1 MVHDDLSPYAK
12 FEEKLLKEEL
22 PEQLIMDSDFPQ
34 DLSSETWSKLIEH
47 RDRKIQSEKDV
58 RNALRR
64 YNRHQQLATSILSHN
79 DELRSHVEQ
88 IQKELDELLE
98 FKFQNLYNVETLLSL
113 KQGQVNSLL
122 RII

>member
-12 FEEKLLKEEL
+12 FEETLLKEEL

-34 DLSSETWSKLIEH
+34 DLSSETWNKLIEH
-47 RDRKIQSEKDV
+47 RDRKIQSEKEV

-113 KQGQVNSLL
+113 KQGQVHSLL
-122 RII
+122 